1 MIKDIV
7 DNNKNMEP
15 NREKILKLKE
25 LFPSCFNDKGDLDL
39 VNFQNEISK
48 NIQIIKE
55 GYGLNFLGK
64 NYAKYVASL
73 DTETILVPDEENN
86 NKEENKN
93 SENIYISGD
102 NIDALKHLV
111 KSYSGQIKCIYIDP
125 PYNTGS
131 DGFVYNDKFNFTIEK
146 LMDVLDV
153 NDEEARRINNMTN
166 NKSSSHSAWLTFMY
180 PRLYLARQLLKDNG
194 VIFISIDDNEQANLK
209 LLCDNIFGEENFI
222 NQFSWVSNITG
233 RQISGTGAA
242 KTFETVLA
250 YARSIDNCE
259 NFSVNIDFAK
269 RKMPDT
275 YKGFK
280 KDIREDEFGKYSV
293 GDTLYNHNRKFN
305 EETRPNLVFSIY
317 YNPSTNDIITDN
329 LNKFHNGYIEIKPHV
344 NGDGIHMYHA
354 WRWSR
359 QKVENE
365 KYNLIVL
372 PLNNG
377 DYEIYTKIRDFQTTT
392 LKDLITNISNG
403 DDELMKLFEGKKCF
417 NYPKSTD
424 LVSVLIN
431 SINTNNEFVLD
442 FFSGSST
449 TAHTIMKLNAED
461 NGKRKYI
468 MVQLPE
474 LCDSKS
480 EAYKH
485 GYKTIDEIGQERIRR
500 AAKQIKK
507 ESNADIDYGFK
518 HYSIKDVNPN
528 TLDKLEKF
536 EPNYVISDGS
546 ILDEFGINAV
556 LTTWINEDGYG
567 LTDTYEKLELD
578 DYTAYKC
585 QNTIYLLNSNISD
598 LFIKALIE
606 KYEKEENFDC
616 NRIVMFG
623 YSFTLNE
630 IQTLKDN
637 LQQVKN
643 IKGINVEVI
652 TRY

>member
-1 MIKDIV
+1 MIKNV
-7 DNNKNMEP
+7 VEKNKNIDVNADKMD
-15 NREKILKLKE
+15 KLKE
-25 LFPSCFNDKGDLDL
+25 MFPNCFN
-39 VNFQNEISK
+39 VNGEFDISVFEEELK
-48 NIQIIKE
+48 ENTSIIKE

-73 DTETILVPDEENN
+73 DTETILVPDEKNN
-86 NKEENKN
+86 NKDENKN

-111 KSYSGQIKCIYIDP
+111 KSYSGEIKCIYIDP

-131 DGFVYNDKFNFTIEK
+131 DGFVYNDKFNLGIDK
-146 LMDVLDV
+146 LVEVLDI
-153 NDEEARRINNMTN
+153 NEEEAKRIYNMTN
-166 NKSSSHSAWLTFMY
+166 AKSNSHSAWLTFMY
-180 PRLYLARQLLKDNG
+180 PRLYLARQLLKKDG
-194 VIFISIDDNEQANLK
+194 VIFISIDDNEQSNLK
-209 LLCDNIFGEENFI
+209 LLCDNIYGEENFI

-233 RQISGTGAA
+233 RQISGKGAA

-250 YARSIDNCE
+250 YARNIDDCE
-259 NFSVNIDFAK
+259 NFSIDIDFAK
-269 RKMPDT
+269 KKMPDT
-275 YKGFK
+275 YKGFE
-280 KDIREDEFGKYSV
+280 KDIREDGFGKYSV

-305 EETRPNLVFSIY
+305 EETRPTLVFSIY
-317 YNPSTNDIITDN
+317 YNPSTNDIITDDI
-329 LNKFHNGYIEIKPHV
+329 NKHHNGYIEIKPHT
-344 NGDGIHMYHA
+344 NGDGIHKYHA

-359 QKVENE
+359 QKIENE

-372 PLNNG
+372 TMSNG
-377 DYEIYTKIRDFQTTT
+377 DYEIHTKIRDFKSTT

-403 DDELMKLFEGKKCF
+403 DDELIKLFDGKKCF
-417 NYPKSTD
+417 NYPKSVD
-424 LVSVLIN
+424 LVRVLIN
-431 SINTNNEFVLD
+431 SITTRNELILD
-442 FFSGSST
+442 FFSGSAT
-449 TAHTIMKLNAED
+449 TAHTVLELNAKD
-461 NGKRKYI
+461 KGNRKYI
-468 MVQLPE
+468 LVQLPE
-474 LCDSKS
+474 LCDTKS
-480 EAYKH
+480 EAYKN

-500 AAKQIKK
+500 AAKKIK
-507 ESNADIDYGFK
+507 EETNADIDYGFK
-518 HYSIKDVNPN
+518 HYTIKEVNTN

-556 LTTWINEDGYG
+556 LTTWMNEDGYG
-567 LTDTYEKLELD
+567 LTDKYEKLELE

-585 QNTIYLLNSNISD
+585 QNTIYLLNWNISD

>member
-1 MIKDIV
+1 MIKNV
-7 DNNKNMEP
+7 VEKNKNIDVNADKMD
-15 NREKILKLKE
+15 KLKE
-25 LFPSCFNDKGDLDL
+25 MFPNCFNANGEFD
-39 VNFQNEISK
+39 ISVFEEELK
-48 NIQIIKE
+48 ENTSIIKE

-73 DTETILVPDEENN
+73 DTETILFPDEENN
-86 NKEENKN
+86 NKDENIN

-102 NIDALKHLV
+102 NIDALKHLI
-111 KSYSGQIKCIYIDP
+111 KSYSGEIKCIYIDP

-131 DGFVYNDKFNFTIEK
+131 DGFVYNDKFNLGIDK
-146 LMDVLDV
+146 LAEVLDI
-153 NDEEARRINNMTN
+153 NEEEAKRIYNMTN
-166 NKSSSHSAWLTFMY
+166 AKSNSHSAWLTFMY
-180 PRLYLARQLLKDNG
+180 PRLYLARQLLKKDG
-194 VIFISIDDNEQANLK
+194 VIFISIDDNEQSNLK
-209 LLCDNIFGEENFI
+209 LLCDNIYGEENFI

-233 RQISGTGAA
+233 RQISGKGAA

-250 YARSIDNCE
+250 YARNIDDCE
-259 NFSVNIDFAK
+259 NFSIDIDFAK
-269 RKMPDT
+269 KKMPDT
-275 YKGFK
+275 YKGFE

-305 EETRPNLVFSIY
+305 EETRPTLVFSIY
-317 YNPSTNDIITDN
+317 YNPSTNDIITDDI
-329 LNKFHNGYIEIKPHV
+329 NKHHNGYIEIKPHT
-344 NGDGIHMYHA
+344 NGDGIHKYHA

-359 QKVENE
+359 QKIENE

-372 PLNNG
+372 TMSNG
-377 DYEIYTKIRDFQTTT
+377 DYEIHTKIRDFKSTT

-403 DDELMKLFEGKKCF
+403 DDELIKLFDGKKCF
-417 NYPKSTD
+417 NYPKSVD
-424 LVSVLIN
+424 LVRVLIN
-431 SINTNNEFVLD
+431 SITTRNELILD
-442 FFSGSST
+442 FFSGSAT
-449 TAHTIMKLNAED
+449 TAHTVLELNAKD
-461 NGKRKYI
+461 KGNRKYI

-474 LCDSKS
+474 LCDTKS
-480 EAYKH
+480 EAYKN

-500 AAKQIKK
+500 AAKKIK
-507 ESNADIDYGFK
+507 EETNADIDYGFK
-518 HYSIKDVNPN
+518 HYTIKDVNTN

-556 LTTWINEDGYG
+556 LTTWMNEDGYG
-567 LTDTYEKLELD
+567 LTDKYEKFQLE

-585 QNTIYLLNSNISD
+585 QNTIYLLNWNISD

-606 KYEKEENFDC
+606 KYEREENFDC

>member
-1 MIKDIV
+1 ML
-7 DNNKNMEP
+7 KN
-15 NREKILKLKE
+15 
-25 LFPSCFNDKGDLDL
+25 
-39 VNFQNEISK
+39 
-48 NIQIIKE
+48 
-55 GYGLNFLGK
+55 
-64 NYAKYVASL
+64 
-73 DTETILVPDEENN
+73 
-86 NKEENKN
+86 
-93 SENIYISGD
+93 
-102 NIDALKHLV
+102 
-111 KSYSGQIKCIYIDP
+111 
-125 PYNTGS
+125 
-131 DGFVYNDKFNFTIEK
+131 
-146 LMDVLDV
+146 
-153 NDEEARRINNMTN
+153 
-166 NKSSSHSAWLTFMY
+166 
-180 PRLYLARQLLKDNG
+180 KDNG

-468 MVQLPE
+468 MIQLPE

-507 ESNADIDYGFK
+507 EANADIDYGFK
-518 HYSIKDVNPN
+518 HYFIKDVNPS

-556 LTTWINEDGYG
+556 LTTWMNEDGYG
-567 LTDTYEKLELD
+567 LTDTYEKLKLE

-585 QNTIYLLNSNISD
+585 QNTIYLLNWNISD

-606 KYEKEENFDC
+606 KYEKEESFDC